1 MDHIIA
7 QYFPITSEVGYKAR
21 VIIQS
26 RQEQSGRRTIGLD
39 YTHTRDFAEMN
50 DAISM
55 GFRLVR
61 RWREKYAAKSY
72 LLIEPHTE

>member
-26 RQEQSGRRTIGLD
+26 RQERSGLRTTELD
-39 YTHTRDFAEMN
+39 YPHARDFAEMN
-50 DAISM
+50 DALSM

-61 RWREKYAAKSY
+61 RRREKRRRS
-72 LLIEPHTE
+72 LT